1 MLGALPQH
9 DDVGA
14 AHACSAHNGTE
25 KRTRWRRG
33 LVANA
38 RLLPPARSRL
48 LRCTSMQ
55 VIGPGREP
63 RTARTRSA
71 AAHSRIQDKRAA
83 SSALAESLWT
93 RPCFRDNCATRTLRV
108 KRRALRCLPS
118 SAQLLFFFFF
128 LNVEFLNTLRRLR
141 RREMFGAH
149 AGGKSPPGHW

>member
-25 KRTRWRRG
+25 KRARWRRG

-93 RPCFRDNCATRTLRV
+93 RPLLSGQLRHTHTS
-108 KRRALRCLPS
+108 REEASASLPS
-118 SAQLLFFFFF
+118 VLYTTVFFF
-128 LNVEFLNTLRRLR
+128 LFEC
-141 RREMFGAH
+141 
-149 AGGKSPPGHW
+149 